1 MKQINIKV
9 AHTWQHTAFEVMYTH
24 VLFLNTELNMKQIK
38 VYTNPPE
45 AKVKYTIVIA
55 ICSGC

>member
-1 MKQINIKV
+1 MKKINIKG
-9 AHTWQHTAFEVMYTH
+9 AHNNTALEVMYTH
-24 VLFLNTELNMKQIK
+24 VLFLNTELNIKQIK

-45 AKVKYTIVIA
+45 AIVKHTIVIA